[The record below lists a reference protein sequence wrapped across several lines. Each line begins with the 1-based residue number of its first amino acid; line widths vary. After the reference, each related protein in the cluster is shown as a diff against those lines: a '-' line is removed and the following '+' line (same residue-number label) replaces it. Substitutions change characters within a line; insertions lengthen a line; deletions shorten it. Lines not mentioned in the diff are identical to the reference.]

1 MEVFTM
7 ATTILVLFVV
17 LLAITIFPWIGNM
30 SHNEMH
36 RTDLMAG
43 DEGED

>member
-1 MEVFTM
+1 M
-7 ATTILVLFVV
+7 ATTILMIFAI
-17 LLAITIFPWIGNM
+17 LLAIASIPWLEQVNRY
-30 SHNEMH
+30 NKH